1 MEDTID
7 RQPVKI
13 VPLAAGYIEALA
25 ELERECFSSPWS
37 YEGLLEELSNPMAVF
52 RVATVGDEVA
62 GYVGMHHVLDEGYI
76 TNVAVKEGL
85 RRKGIARLLLRALK
99 AYGEENEMAFITL
112 EVRVSNLA
120 AIELYRLEG
129 FEAAGIRCGFYAG
142 PTEDALMMT
151 FTY

>member
-7 RQPVKI
+7 RQPIKI
-13 VPLAAGYIEALA
+13 VPLAAEHIEALA
-25 ELERECFSSPWS
+25 GLERECFSSPWS

-52 RVATVGDEVA
+52 RVAVVGDEVA

-85 RRKGIARLLLRALK
+85 RRKGIARRLLQALK

-120 AIELYRLEG
+120 AIELYRSEG
-129 FEAAGIRCGFYAG
+129 FEAAGVRRGFYTG